1 VRQDRDRSP
10 DDRLVAAADNV
21 IDLQEWRARRR
32 PETLPREVLDELD
45 DAGRVYEALLAQ
57 GHELRF
63 DLPEVGGRVRVE
75 LRSVEGELVRPVEL
89 SELLGTDAPAGPG
102 AAA

>member
-1 VRQDRDRSP
+1 M
-10 DDRLVAAADNV
+10 AAADNV

-32 PETLPREVLDELD
+32 PDTLPADVLDELD

-63 DLPEVGGRVRVE
+63 DMPADGGRVRVE
-75 LRSVEGELVRPVEL
+75 LRSIEGELVRDVGL
-89 SELLGTDAPAGPG
+89 SELLGIEGAGPGEPPAGPPAG
-102 AAA
+102 PSAA

>member
-1 VRQDRDRSP
+1 
-10 DDRLVAAADNV
+10 VAAADNV

-32 PETLPREVLDELD
+32 PDTLPAEVLEELD

-63 DLPEVGGRVRVE
+63 DVPDHGGHVTVE
-75 LRSVEGELVRPVEL
+75 LRSTEGEFVRPVAL
-89 SELLGTDAPAGPG
+89 SELLGIDDPAGPADPP
-102 AAA
+102 AA

>member
-1 VRQDRDRSP
+1 
-10 DDRLVAAADNV
+10 VAAADNV

-32 PETLPREVLDELD
+32 PETLPQEVLDELD

-63 DLPEVGGRVRVE
+63 DLPPAGGHVQIE

-89 SELLGTDAPAGPG
+89 SELLGLDGPAGPADPG

>member
-1 VRQDRDRSP
+1 
-10 DDRLVAAADNV
+10 VAAADNV

-32 PETLPREVLDELD
+32 PDTLPANVLDELD

-63 DLPEVGGRVRVE
+63 DVPDTGGHVQVE
-75 LRSVEGELVRPVEL
+75 LRSVEGELVRPVAL
-89 SELLGTDAPAGPG
+89 SELLGLDRDPGDPPA
-102 AAA
+102 A

>member
-1 VRQDRDRSP
+1 M
-10 DDRLVAAADNV
+10 AAADNV

-32 PETLPREVLDELD
+32 PETLPQDVLDELD

-63 DLPEVGGRVRVE
+63 DLPPAGGRVRVE

-89 SELLGTDAPAGPG
+89 SELLGLDRPGDPAGPD

>member
-1 VRQDRDRSP
+1 M
-10 DDRLVAAADNV
+10 AAADNV

-32 PETLPREVLDELD
+32 PETLPADVLDELD

-63 DLPEVGGRVRVE
+63 DLPDEDGRVVVE
-75 LRSVEGELVRPVEL
+75 LRSVEGELVRPVAL
-89 SELLGTDAPAGPG
+89 SELLGLDGDPADPP
-102 AAA
+102 AA